1 MFENRLDAGQQ
12 LAAELTGMRFEHPVV
27 LGLPRGGVPV
37 AAEVARVLDAPLDV
51 IVVRKLGIPYQPEVA
66 MGAIGEGGARVLDR
80 RLIEAAYVSD
90 QQIAA
95 VEAAERETLDRRVR
109 TLRVIRPRVNLK
121 GRTAIIVDDG
131 LATGATATVACQI
144 ARELG
149 AIRVVLAVPVAPAE
163 AIASFPAA
171 DDVIAV
177 LVPTPFRAVG
187 LHYRDFAPTSDD
199 EVATILRDEADRERR
214 ESEQVVPP
222 ESGVAQ

>member
-1 MFENRLDAGQQ
+1 
-12 LAAELTGMRFEHPVV
+12 
-27 LGLPRGGVPV
+27 
-37 AAEVARVLDAPLDV
+37 
-51 IVVRKLGIPYQPEVA
+51 

-80 RLIEAAYVSD
+80 RLIEAAQVSE

-95 VEAAERETLDRRVR
+95 VEAVERETLDRRVR
-109 TLRVIRPRVNLK
+109 TLRVIRPRVNLT

-149 AIRVVLAVPVAPAE
+149 AIRVVLAVPVASAE
-163 AIASFPAA
+163 AITSFPAA
-171 DDVIAV
+171 DDVVAV

-199 EVATILRDEADRERR
+199 EVATILRGEAERERR
-214 ESEQVVPP
+214 ESEQVMPP
-222 ESGVAQ
+222 GSGLAQ